1 MAFTP
6 QKEHWTLD
14 VTRSVRLNKGID
26 DEFMRYVKES
36 NTNVNAV
43 IKKALN
49 AYLAAHAWF
58 LLGATA
64 DP

>member
-6 QKEHWTLD
+6 RKEHWTLD

-43 IKKALN
+43 IKEALK
-49 AYLAAHAWF
+49 AYLTVHA
-58 LLGATA
+58 
-64 DP
+64 